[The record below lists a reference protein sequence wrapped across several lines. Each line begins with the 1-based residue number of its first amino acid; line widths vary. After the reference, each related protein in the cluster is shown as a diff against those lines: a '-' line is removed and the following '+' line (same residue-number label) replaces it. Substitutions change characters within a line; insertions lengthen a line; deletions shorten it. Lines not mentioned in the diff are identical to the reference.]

1 MREPEGYR
9 EQLERLAERFPG
21 KEFIGIADACAIL
34 GCDRRT
40 LLGDKKF
47 PAKRINGTRKYYIP
61 IVKLAWWMAS
71 VSR

>member
-1 MREPEGYR
+1 MREPNGYR
-9 EQLERLAERFPG
+9 EQLENLSKRFPD

-40 LLGDKKF
+40 LLSDRTF
-47 PAKRINGTRKYYIP
+47 PVKRINGTRKYYIP
-61 IVKLAWWMAS
+61 ITRLAWWM